1 MTTAL
6 VGKAQQGFGGRPRGC
21 HGMLTG
27 SFRSC
32 NPHRLRAVYNVASRR
47 SLHVYSHAGRARY
60 LSSGPGTYSPFFPGP
75 RLVVRPRI
83 SERIRPKRTAQNAVN
98 ANCAQNI
105 QKTNFPELRHGEVR

>member
-60 LSSGPGTYSPFFPGP
+60 LSSGPGTFGPFFPGP
-75 RLVVRPRI
+75 RLEVQPHI
-83 SERIRPKRTAQNAVN
+83 CEGIRPK
-98 ANCAQNI
+98 ANCLGRSQC
-105 QKTNFPELRHGEVR
+105 ELCAERTEDELPRTP